1 MSEEEIEEFITELD
15 LNSRDMCVFP
25 NQQTSDCCD
34 CYPCRV
40 SYFNKVRADLRE
52 KFGEEESNE

>member
-25 NQQTSDCCD
+25 NQQTYECCN
-34 CYPCRV
+34 CYLCRV
-40 SYFNKVRADLRE
+40 NYFNQVRKELHE
-52 KFGEEESNE
+52 N

>member
-1 MSEEEIEEFITELD
+1 MTYKELEDFITDLD
-15 LNSRDMCVFP
+15 IASRDMCVYP
-25 NQQTSDCCD
+25 NQQTLDCCD